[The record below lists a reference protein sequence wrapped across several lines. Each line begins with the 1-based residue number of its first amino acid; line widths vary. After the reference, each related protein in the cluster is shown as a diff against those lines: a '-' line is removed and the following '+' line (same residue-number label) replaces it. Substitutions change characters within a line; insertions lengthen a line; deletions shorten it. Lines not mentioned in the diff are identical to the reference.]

1 MLIKLVINIKS
12 LKKPAE
18 KMQFNY
24 DYNPL
29 QDGPYYFMPIIDE
42 SVYNSYVNQNILPFQ
57 NYNSSS
63 YVNNYYHFNE
73 WTWQP
78 NLSQV

>member
-12 LKKPAE
+12 LKKTAE

-29 QDGPYYFMPIIDE
+29 QDGSYYFMPIIDE

-57 NYNSSS
+57 N
-63 YVNNYYHFNE
+63 
-73 WTWQP
+73 
-78 NLSQV
+78 